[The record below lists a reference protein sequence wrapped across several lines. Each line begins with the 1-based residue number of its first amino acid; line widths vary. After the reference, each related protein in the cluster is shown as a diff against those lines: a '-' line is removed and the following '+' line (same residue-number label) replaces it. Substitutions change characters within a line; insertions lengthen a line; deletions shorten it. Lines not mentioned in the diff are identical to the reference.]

1 MTYFDRVMAA
11 LERRVT
17 TEITMETHSSNLTQE
32 LAESQQVIQI
42 KEVWGH
48 AMNNYEIT
56 WVDLWHCTE
65 V

>member
-17 TEITMETHSSNLTQE
+17 IEITMETYSSNLTQE

-42 KEVWGH
+42 REVWGS
-48 AMNNYEIT
+48 NYDIT